1 LLQFFR
7 GEEKMKR
14 LSLIIFLVCLMTS
27 SVFASYLWMQD
38 GSYPLNWTQANQW
51 DSTGT
56 TGPPSTTPGVPPL
69 TTTTEI
75 KMITQAWTA
84 NPPAQ
89 CTVDSSVGDYTSVN
103 TSVNGTLY
111 INSGA
116 NIGFKRSS
124 SVTGK
129 NGLRVGS
136 AVAGGTSTVGT
147 VNQSGG
153 AVGATMVYLGYAG
166 GNGPA
171 DGSYV
176 ISGGSLTCSSG
187 LAVGTGINAASG
199 QNTTGK
205 FTVDGPGATTISVAA
220 LRVGGTDYTSG
231 TNAGTLEFKLGSGVK
246 AIGCTS
252 VNLDAGGLNSET
264 DLLVSVISTPS
275 GDILLVN
282 NTGSAVVGSFDK
294 LNGGSA
300 LESASIT
307 LGSVPYTLTY
317 MYDSVSKTKGTVRD
331 GTYNDIALV
340 VPEPA
345 TIALL
350 GLGSLIAVR
359 RRKK

>member
-1 LLQFFR
+1 
-7 GEEKMKR
+7 MKR

-27 SVFASYLWMQD
+27 SVFADTHYWQQTDETTPTYSATDNWME
-38 GSYPLNWTQANQW
+38 PNQW
-51 DSTGT
+51 NTASGAPTGT
-56 TGPPSTTPGVPPL
+56 FTGVPARPDPGS
-69 TTTTEI
+69 EI
-75 KMITQAWTA
+75 KMTTNTWMSG
-84 NPPAQ
+84 PAH
-89 CTVDSSVGDYTSVN
+89 CTVNSAVGDYTGQNV
-103 TSVNGTLY
+103 SVNGTLY

-116 NIGFKRSS
+116 DIGFKRSS

-136 AVAGGTSTVGT
+136 NSAGGVAPFAGT

-153 AVGATMVYLGYAG
+153 TVGATMVYLGYAG
-166 GNGPA
+166 SNGDLSASGN
-171 DGSYV
+171 YI

-187 LAVGTGINAASG
+187 LAVGTGINGSG
-199 QNTTGK
+199 AQTTAGK
-205 FTVDGPGATTISVAA
+205 FTVDGPLPTISVAA
-220 LRVGGTDYTSG
+220 LRVGGTDFITG
-231 TNAGTLEFKLGSGVK
+231 TNSGTLEFKLGSGVS

-252 VNLDAGGLNSET
+252 VSLDAGGLNSET
-264 DLLVSVISTPS
+264 DLLVSVISAPS

-282 NTGSAVVGSFDK
+282 NTGGAVVGSFDK

-300 LESASIT
+300 LEGASIT

-317 MYDSVSKTKGTVRD
+317 MYDSVSKIKGTVRD

-350 GLGSLIAVR
+350 SLGLLLVR
-359 RRKK
+359 RNRK